1 MGDIVHKMEKFEHWE
16 DIAKYDLDTAEGVC
30 MAAIPPMVIESVKQ
44 FLTKISS
51 EIPIKKAILF
61 GSFAK
66 GTFDKNS
73 DVDLAIFSD
82 YFEKVS
88 RVEGTTYL
96 LIQAQEFDLDLEPIA
111 FTEKEYNDRLG
122 IVEEILKTGVDVQ
135 EVVSESQ

>member
-1 MGDIVHKMEKFEHWE
+1 
-16 DIAKYDLDTAEGVC
+16 
-30 MAAIPPMVIESVKQ
+30 MASIPTKVIESVKQ

-51 EIPIKKAILF
+51 EVPVKKAVLF

-66 GTFDKNS
+66 GTFDKDS

-111 FTEKEYNDRLG
+111 FTEKEYDERLG
-122 IVEEILKTGVDVQ
+122 IVDEILRTGIDVQ
-135 EVVSESQ
+135 EVVLEANNN